1 MSLCSTRLRF
11 NRGMLTACSK
21 LELMNNNICTE
32 GCDALCSALTVRPK
46 RELLLDLRGNIVGC
60 EVCGRRLHV

>member
-1 MSLCSTRLRF
+1 
-11 NRGMLTACSK
+11 MLTACSK